1 MANIEVLFFADLR
14 EAVGRERIEVDAGS
28 APSVSR
34 LLRHLGDLLG
44 AEASARLTA
53 ESVRVAV
60 NQELIS
66 GDVVLAAGDEVAF
79 LPPITGG

>member
-1 MANIEVLFFADLR
+1 MTNVEVLFFADLR
-14 EAVGRERIEVDAGS
+14 ESVGRERIEVRAGS
-28 APSVSR
+28 APSVSG

-44 AEASARLTA
+44 AQASAALTA

-66 GDVVLAAGDEVAF
+66 GDVVLAPGDEVAF
-79 LPPITGG
+79 LPPVTGG